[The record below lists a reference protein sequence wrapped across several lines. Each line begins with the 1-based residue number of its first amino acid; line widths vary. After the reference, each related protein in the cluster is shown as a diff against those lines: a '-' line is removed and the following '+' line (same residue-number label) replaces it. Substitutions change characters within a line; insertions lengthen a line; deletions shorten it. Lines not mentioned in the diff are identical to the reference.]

1 MKANFS
7 DTNDFVQSMNRGK
20 RKKKI
25 ALLVLCIVLAFL
37 VAACVV
43 VGLKIRENNRIAMAK
58 SVITKLDISTTFKE
72 SEFSDDQDWDGDG
85 IKNVD
90 EVRHGTNLQS
100 EDTDNDGI
108 SDGDETK
115 LGTNPIEADTDG
127 DGLLDGYELMAGTNP
142 RESKSDGK
150 TNDAERELTVE
161 KNAGDCRLEIKGDAN
176 AASATLVELDLFG
189 ISSNASI
196 VTKAYDARHE
206 PY

>member
-1 MKANFS
+1 
-7 DTNDFVQSMNRGK
+7 
-20 RKKKI
+20 
-25 ALLVLCIVLAFL
+25 
-37 VAACVV
+37 
-43 VGLKIRENNRIAMAK
+43 MAK

-85 IKNVD
+85 IKNAD

-161 KNAGDCRLEIKGDAN
+161 KMQGT
-176 AASATLVELDLFG
+176 AAL
-189 ISSNASI
+189 
-196 VTKAYDARHE
+196 K
-206 PY
+206 